1 MRVNVNSIARRQHF
15 CTNASEVVCNSITFS
30 WQVRKG
36 VSRELK
42 ECCLLDVDKVLL
54 HSSIA

>member
-1 MRVNVNSIARRQHF
+1 MNVNSVARQQHF
-15 CTNASEVVCNSITFS
+15 CTNACEVVCNTVNFS

-42 ECCLLDVDKVLL
+42 GCCLLDVDKVLL
-54 HSSIA
+54 HSSMA